1 MVTAYKKFWNNL
13 FDFSG
18 TAKRAEYWWPVII
31 NYIIGGL
38 AVSIITNLMGHP
50 IDDIYNWQDLSTNV
64 VVQIVTLIVWIGTL
78 SLKFRR
84 LHDTDRSG
92 WWVLIDLI
100 PLIGTIW
107 FFVLMI
113 LPSKPNRWDGQRA

>member
-1 MVTAYKKFWNNL
+1 
-13 FDFSG
+13 
-18 TAKRAEYWWPVII
+18 
-31 NYIIGGL
+31 
-38 AVSIITNLMGHP
+38 MGHP
-50 IDDIYNWQDLSTNV
+50 IDDIYNWRDLSTNV
-64 VVQIVTLIVWIGTL
+64 VVQIVTLIVWVGTL

-107 FFVLMI
+107 FFILMI